1 MSMFEMTADMYLPVA
16 AALFLIALVFTVI
29 ACSLFAQPLA
39 LCAGL
44 CYASAGRLAY
54 AAARERGLLPR

>member
-1 MSMFEMTADMYLPVA
+1 MSMFELSADTYLPVA
-16 AALFLIALVFTVI
+16 AALLLVALVFTVI
-29 ACSLFAQPLA
+29 ACSLQSQPLA

-54 AAARERGLLPR
+54 AAAREHGLLPR